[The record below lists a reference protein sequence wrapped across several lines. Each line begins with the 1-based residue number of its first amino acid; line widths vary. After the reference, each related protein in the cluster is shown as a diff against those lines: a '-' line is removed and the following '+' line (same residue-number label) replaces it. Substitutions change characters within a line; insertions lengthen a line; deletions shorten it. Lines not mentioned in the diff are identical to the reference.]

1 MLDNEH
7 VQLLLES
14 DAEIILK
21 NNIYSAQKAVLWRF
35 QPLIDDDFDI
45 CFFRDTDSRI
55 TEREDHLIN
64 LFLESDKSFHVIRDH
79 PHHKTLILA
88 GMWGVKKTNDNMKK
102 CITDLYNIDDVYGFE
117 ERYFEQT
124 MWEYIKDDLLLHD
137 SNLTPQIF
145 IKNVDNTF
153 IGQPF
158 K

>member
-1 MLDNEH
+1 
-7 VQLLLES
+7 
-14 DAEIILK
+14 
-21 NNIYSAQKAVLWRF
+21 
-35 QPLIDDDFDI
+35 
-45 CFFRDTDSRI
+45 
-55 TEREDHLIN
+55 
-64 LFLESDKSFHVIRDH
+64 
-79 PHHKTLILA
+79 
-88 GMWGVKKTNDNMKK
+88 MWGVKKTNDNMKK